1 MFTINRSSNTE
12 KIYYV
17 IERTLMNRKIN
28 AIHAESKNY
37 AFRTIDGI
45 WHTIRI
51 DFVNELAGLGSNN
64 FRNMLDD
71 VQ

>member
-1 MFTINRSSNTE
+1 MFTIIKSNNTE
-12 KIYYV
+12 KIYHV
-17 IERTLMNRKIN
+17 IERTLINRKIN

-45 WHTIRI
+45 WHTVRI
-51 DFVNELAGLGSNN
+51 DLVNELAGLGSNN